1 MKRIRNWRFISLG
14 FFSIASLSVLCPPN
28 FEKEHIICIY
38 VDLFL
43 SVKGHVSK
51 YESKISF
58 SYIYEQLQVVL
69 NMKCLII

>member
-43 SVKGHVSK
+43 SVKEHMS
-51 YESKISF
+51 
-58 SYIYEQLQVVL
+58 Q
-69 NMKCLII
+69 NMKAKLVLVIYMNNYKLSSI

>member
-43 SVKGHVSK
+43 SVKGHMS
-51 YESKISF
+51 
-58 SYIYEQLQVVL
+58 Q
-69 NMKCLII
+69 NMKAKLVLVIYMNNYKLSSI

>member
-43 SVKGHVSK
+43 SVKGHMSQ
-51 YESKISF
+51 I
-58 SYIYEQLQVVL
+58 
-69 NMKCLII
+69 